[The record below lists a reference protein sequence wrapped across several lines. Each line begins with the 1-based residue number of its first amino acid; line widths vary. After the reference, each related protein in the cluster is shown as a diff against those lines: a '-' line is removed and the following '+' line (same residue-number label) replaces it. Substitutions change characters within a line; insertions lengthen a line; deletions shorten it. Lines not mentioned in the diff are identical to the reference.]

1 MPDRHALLSASS
13 SKQWLN
19 CPPSAR
25 LQEQFP
31 NESSVYAA
39 EGTFAHEVCEYKVRK
54 YLKER
59 VKRPQSEE
67 YYTEEIDQI
76 TDVYA
81 EFVISIIEEMKRS
94 GCEPLVMVEE
104 RVDYTHIAPS
114 GFGTADMLIVG
125 KDENGNGVLHIA
137 DFKTGQGVFVD
148 ADHNSQMMLYAL
160 GGLAAYGYIY
170 DIKTVRMSI
179 IQPRLDNIST
189 FECTREE
196 LESWGESIRKIAILA
211 YEGKGEQRAGDWCRF
226 CRAKPVCKAC
236 KDEALSLCREE
247 FLDLDEGAF
256 NEGAFS
262 DPPVVLESAGFC
274 TEHSAKARSVG
285 YEKEIAPTLR
295 AGTIPAALS
304 CFSNHSQ
311 DTRYTGPEEISQTIS
326 STFGQ
331 GGNNQ
336 PFVVE
341 SRAFGICSTQSN
353 AMKSDNP
360 NSGFYEADTSRTIDT
375 SSQSPLR
382 NQGGMAVVQPI
393 KNYDVRL
400 TTEGT
405 KNARSNVYETELA
418 RTIDTGGIAPN
429 ANQGGIAVVAVQGS
443 MIGRKDESGPQGS
456 GVNEDVSFTLNATDK
471 HCVAYGI
478 DRAAFNQGQNALYNF
493 AVEEEIEPTMVAK
506 GPGAVAQPTY
516 CTSKASYHTR
526 VNEEVAG
533 TLVESDYKDP
543 PVINDTDGI
552 EYIVRRLT
560 PSECAVLQGY
570 DCDWCSDLGTENP
583 TAEDIEYWREV
594 FNEYNHAIGKS
605 VKPKSDN
612 QIIKWLKDPH
622 SDSAEYSLWGNGLC
636 KWCAVFVLSGIAYF
650 DAHEGESA

>member
-170 DIKTVRMSI
+170 DIKIVRMSI

-189 FECTREE
+189 FECTRED
-196 LESWGESIRKIAILA
+196 LENWGESIRKIAILA

-262 DPPVVLESAGFC
+262 DESVPSDG
-274 TEHSAKARSVG
+274 
-285 YEKEIAPTLR
+285 IR
-295 AGTIPAALS
+295 ASPAAS
-304 CFSNHSQ
+304 CDNSENCENGTVPVF
-311 DTRYTGPEEISQTIS
+311 R
-326 STFGQ
+326 
-331 GGNNQ
+331 Q
-336 PFVVE
+336 PGLV
-341 SRAFGICSTQSN
+341 S
-353 AMKSDNP
+353 
-360 NSGFYEADTSRTIDT
+360 
-375 SSQSPLR
+375 L
-382 NQGGMAVVQPI
+382 
-393 KNYDVRL
+393 
-400 TTEGT
+400 
-405 KNARSNVYETELA
+405 TELA
-418 RTIDTGGIAPN
+418 QILPTLNRISSWIESVFAFVSSEAINNGVTIPGYKVVEGRSKRVFTDTK
-429 ANQGGIAVVAVQGS
+429 AVVDTAVANGYTDLYKQQLISLTEFEKMMGKKKFKELL
-443 MIGRKDESGPQGS
+443 GVYVTKPQGK
-456 GVNEDVSFTLNATDK
+456 L
-471 HCVAYGI
+471 
-478 DRAAFNQGQNALYNF
+478 
-493 AVEEEIEPTMVAK
+493 
-506 GPGAVAQPTY
+506 
-516 CTSKASYHTR
+516 
-526 VNEEVAG
+526 
-533 TLVESDYKDP
+533 TLVPEDDP
-543 PVINDTDGI
+543 REAVD
-552 EYIVRRLT
+552 LT
-560 PSECAVLQGY
+560 ATPETP
-570 DCDWCSDLGTENP
+570 D
-583 TAEDIEYWREV
+583 RE
-594 FNEYNHAIGKS
+594 FAAI
-605 VKPKSDN
+605 PD
-612 QIIKWLKDPH
+612 
-622 SDSAEYSLWGNGLC
+622 
-636 KWCAVFVLSGIAYF
+636 
-650 DAHEGESA
+650 EGE